1 MELAY
6 IRKRPLSNY
15 NISRYRNFK
24 EFQQWYV
31 RQKEK
36 FSLSKRKG
44 RGGEIRDTNNEI
56 RDMPSVARRIL
67 G

>member
-1 MELAY
+1 MELTY

-36 FSLSKRKG
+36 FSLPKG
-44 RGGEIRDTNNEI
+44 KGVRVRGEIRDTKVVYS
-56 RDMPSVARRIL
+56 M
-67 G
+67 

>member
-1 MELAY
+1 MELTY
-6 IRKRPLSNY
+6 IRKRSLSNYY

-36 FSLSKRKG
+36 FSLPKG
-44 RGGEIRDTNNEI
+44 EGGVRVRGEI
-56 RDMPSVARRIL
+56 RDMPCVARRIL

>member
-36 FSLSKRKG
+36 FSLPKGKG
-44 RGGEIRDTNNEI
+44 RGGGGRYEIRTTRYEI
-56 RDMPSVARRIL
+56 CQA
-67 G
+67 